1 MLIEINHMI
10 QIVDYDAAQQ
20 PYFEKFNKAWIEA
33 AYELEEVDRYVL
45 EHPGEAILQKGGVI
59 LMALFNGQVAGTVA
73 LKKMDDITFE
83 FTKMAVDV
91 NFRRKG
97 IGNALC
103 YASFEKARALGAE
116 KIVLYSNTLQEAAI
130 KMYEKIGFR
139 HQPVES
145 GVYKRANVKMC
156 IQLN

>member
-1 MLIEINHMI
+1 LLIEINHMI

-59 LMALFNGQVAGTVA
+59 LMALFSGQVAGTVA

-130 KMYEKIGFR
+130 KMYEKIGFL